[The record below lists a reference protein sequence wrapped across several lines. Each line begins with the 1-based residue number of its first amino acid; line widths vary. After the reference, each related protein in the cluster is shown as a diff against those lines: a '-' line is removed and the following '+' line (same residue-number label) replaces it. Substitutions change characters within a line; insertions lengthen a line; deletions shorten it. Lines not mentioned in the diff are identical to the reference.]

1 MKNATAKKI
10 TFPQHRPA
18 FTLIELLVVVAIIA
32 VLIAILLPSLG
43 RARDKAKQSS
53 CLSNL
58 RQLGLSYIMYTGDK
72 NNGHQVR
79 PGAAV
84 AASNWMAVT
93 LPYHSYDLK
102 VYLCPTATTPAPSSF
117 QTSTSGGGWGS
128 KTFAWNGAWNS
139 GNYFKAVKMDEIEN
153 TPPGNPPQYHQ
164 LNDGVTN
171 IGSKSPGYVGS
182 YTFNSWLA
190 DQGSTPPTS
199 NIPKDF
205 GGWSQTYSTIQNQGA
220 TPLFCEGMWIDTNKN
235 NGVQESDR
243 TNLPY
248 NLDGGEANG
257 VDNANAT
264 GNISGPAPYTGT
276 PSNASWRIWVDRHNA
291 KTTNITFADGHAA
304 VVSLTNLWTEP
315 TWYNGWT
322 PQQPLSSLPSK

>member
-1 MKNATAKKI
+1 MSKPTP
-10 TFPQHRPA
+10 TSTRRRG

-43 RARDKAKQSS
+43 RARDKAKQST

-58 RQLGLSYIMYTGDK
+58 RQLGMSYIMYATDK

-79 PGAAV
+79 PGANV
-84 AASNWMAVT
+84 PASNWIAVT
-93 LPYHSYDLK
+93 LAYHSYDLK
-102 VYLCPTATTPAPSSF
+102 IYLCPTATTPAPASF
-117 QTSTSGGGWGS
+117 QTTTSGGGWGS
-128 KTFAWNGAWNS
+128 KDWAWNGAWNS
-139 GNYFKAVKMDEIEN
+139 GKYFKAVRMEELEN
-153 TPPGNPPQYHQ
+153 PATSTFHE
-164 LNDGVTN
+164 LNDPTKA
-171 IGSKSPGYVGS
+171 ISGSSPGYVGS

-190 DQGSTPPTS
+190 DPGGKPPTS

-205 GGWSQTYSTIQNQGA
+205 GGWCQVYSTIQNQAA

-235 NGVQESDR
+235 NGVQETDP

-248 NLDGGEANG
+248 NLDGGQANG
-257 VDNANAT
+257 VDNANAS
-264 GNISGPAPYTGT
+264 GNISGPAPYTGN

-291 KTTNITFADGHAA
+291 RTTNVTFADGHASI
-304 VVSLTNLWTEP
+304 VPLTRLWSDC

-322 PQQPLSSLPSK
+322 PQPPLNSLPPH